1 MCMVV
6 LIQKNVGDMQDMDAC
21 SFLGPKSTV
30 LLQMLV
36 LNHRICHFDMGEN
49 KDYGYH
55 TKQFLD

>member
-1 MCMVV
+1 MVV
-6 LIQKNVGDMQDMDAC
+6 LIEKNVGDMQDMAAC

-36 LNHRICHFDMGEN
+36 LNHRICHFDMGDN